1 MIHCVTYNNL
11 GKYSKLFQ
19 SQFRLRHEAFI
30 ERQGYEVK
38 TYEGM
43 EYDQYDT
50 PATVY
55 LIYADD
61 AEEEAL
67 GISRFMPT
75 EQGCML
81 ADLWPELVKD
91 KSILGAKDI
100 WESTRFAIKRDLPPE
115 TRRRIC
121 HELCSAHIEFG
132 LENDIAMII
141 GLMPT
146 LILRSVYERSG
157 VTLERLGD
165 SYEIGKH
172 SRVQAAGIPIN
183 FEQVV
188 SVWKKTGVSN
198 TLLGA
203 KYSFDLA
210 DQNNQLQFS
219 RKTRNAA

>member
-11 GKYSKLFQ
+11 DKYAKLFQ

-61 AEEEAL
+61 DEEEAL

-81 ADLWPELVKD
+81 ADLWPDLVKD
-91 KSILGAKDI
+91 KSVLGAKNI
-100 WESTRFAIKRDLPPE
+100 WESTRFAIKRDLPPQV
-115 TRRRIC
+115 RRKIC
-121 HELCSAHIEFG
+121 YELCSAHIEFG
-132 LENDIAMII
+132 LENEIEMII

-157 VTLERLGD
+157 VTLKRLGD
-165 SYEIGKH
+165 EYEIGKH

-188 SVWKKTGVSN
+188 SVWNKTGVSN
-198 TLLGA
+198 TLLGS
-203 KYSFDLA
+203 KYIFDFTG
-210 DQNNQLQFS
+210 QENQLQLS
-219 RKTRNAA
+219 KELRNAA